1 MATMASVLTFNQ
13 NSPNCANTHNKN
25 IYSKEAQIV
34 HSDTIHGH
42 HGHGSYILPFT
53 IGGFLYI
60 AFVGIIPDIIN
71 EENKKTTFL
80 QILSFILGISFILF
94 LTHFETLMAHHISS
108 FSY

>member
-1 MATMASVLTFNQ
+1 MASVFTFNH
-13 NSPNCANTHNKN
+13 NSPNCAQSHDKN
-25 IYSKEAQIV
+25 MYSREAQIA
-34 HSDTIHGH
+34 HSDAIHGH

-60 AFVGIIPDIIN
+60 ALVGIIPDIIN

-80 QILSFILGISFILF
+80 QILSFILGISFILL
-94 LTHFETLMAHHISS
+94 LTHFETLMAQHITS